1 MAAWQ
6 FVEALNEVVE
16 NDIIQ
21 DLQVCSFYSLMA
33 DESTDIS
40 VSKNLIL
47 YVRYIKSCK
56 SLTRYLKLITLTQG
70 DAETI
75 YTAISHL
82 LRDNNID
89 KRKLVGWASD
99 GAEVMLGIRSGVQAR
114 LKQDVPYLTSIHC
127 VAHREVLAA
136 RQAADAIPYFQR
148 VEGIIK
154 SLYGYVSH
162 SSVRMELLHEV
173 LRILETPEIQLKRP
187 QHIRW
192 LSLLD
197 AVEALC
203 RVYESILTCLC
214 QDQNDSVAS
223 GLKL

>member
-1 MAAWQ
+1 MDTTQLQKNAVTVFTPSHEKVNDSFVVLFRNVYRLTKENVAILKATSLHDLAKFNGVSIETGSSYCGKMAAWQ

-21 DLQVCSFYSLMA
+21 DLQVCSLMA

-75 YTAISHL
+75 YTAISHFL
-82 LRDNNID
+82 SDNNIE
-89 KRKLVGWASD
+89 KTKLVGWASD

-114 LKQDVPYLTSIHC
+114 LKQDVQMYLISPAFI
-127 VAHREVLAA
+127 V
-136 RQAADAIPYFQR
+136 
-148 VEGIIK
+148 
-154 SLYGYVSH
+154 
-162 SSVRMELLHEV
+162 
-173 LRILETPEIQLKRP
+173 
-187 QHIRW
+187 
-192 LSLLD
+192 
-197 AVEALC
+197 
-203 RVYESILTCLC
+203 
-214 QDQNDSVAS
+214 
-223 GLKL
+223 